1 MNMFKLLIITI
12 SLMTASFSTFS
23 YPGDGHGSW
32 HRGEYQNKQQYN
44 NRSSDNYRQY
54 NNAGRHRGVMQYSTS
69 IQTTQPDEIL
79 KKIAADAPK
88 GENGKQYRVSVK
100 VVEITPNA
108 PVQAQ

>member
-1 MNMFKLLIITI
+1 MNIYKLLIITV
-12 SLMTASFSTFS
+12 SLMSASFSTFA

-32 HRGEYQNKQQYN
+32 HRNGYQNQQQYN
-44 NRSSDNYRQY
+44 NRPCDNYRKH
-54 NNAGRHRGVMQYSTS
+54 NNTGRHRGMMQYSSS
-69 IQTTQPDEIL
+69 IQTSQPDETL

-100 VVEITPNA
+100 VVEITPNV